1 MSFVTVS
8 RNRNF
13 VQAVLAPDAAAI
25 AAQEAEIQRRVKQE
39 VAKLRDTVMA
49 EAKAAGEEA
58 TRAALMPQQEKLVAG
73 LGGSG
78 TSHRATGGAS
88 RA

>member
-25 AAQEAEIQRRVKQE
+25 AAQEAEIQRR
-39 VAKLRDTVMA
+39 R
-49 EAKAAGEEA
+49 EA
-58 TRAALMPQQEKLVAG
+58 
-73 LGGSG
+73 GSCEI
-78 TSHRATGGAS
+78 A
-88 RA
+88 